1 MPQPHERRQE
11 ERAPIEL
18 RVEYQRLNRFF
29 YDYTKNISK
38 GGTFI
43 QTKKPLD
50 VGTQFL
56 FKLQVPH
63 MDQPMVLLGEVRW
76 ILHEGETHHDDVDG
90 DTNTPGMGIRFI
102 YKDDDQRELV
112 EREVEKLMVSSLG
125 PRIYARLH
133 DMGDKHE
140 D

>member
-1 MPQPHERRQE
+1 MPQSPERRQQ

-43 QTKKPLD
+43 QTKKPLE
-50 VGTQFL
+50 VGTQFV
-56 FKLQVPH
+56 FKLLVPH
-63 MDQPMVLLGEVRW
+63 LGEPLVLLGEVRW
-76 ILHEGETHHDDVDG
+76 VLHEGETRKDADG
-90 DTNTPGMGIRFI
+90 SIDTTPGMGIRFI
-102 YKDDDQRELV
+102 YDSAQQQEIV
-112 EREVEKLMVSSLG
+112 EHEVEKLMVSSLG
-125 PRIYARLH
+125 PRIYAHLH

-140 D
+140 K

>member
-43 QTKKPLD
+43 QTKKPLG

-56 FKLQVPH
+56 FKLLVPN
-63 MDQPMVLLGEVRW
+63 MDEPMVLLGEVRW
-76 ILHEGETHHDDVDG
+76 ILHEGETRHDDDG
-90 DTNTPGMGIRFI
+90 DMNTPGMGIRFI
-102 YKDDDQRELV
+102 YRDDDQKELV

>member
-1 MPQPHERRQE
+1 MPQPHERRQQ

-29 YDYTKNISK
+29 YDYTKNISM

-50 VGTQFL
+50 IGTQFL
-56 FKLQVPH
+56 FRLQVPH
-63 MDQPMVLLGEVRW
+63 MDEPLVLLGEVRW
-76 ILHEGETHHDDVDG
+76 VLHEGETRLEPDG
-90 DTNTPGMGIRFI
+90 SESTIPGMGIRFI
-102 YKDDDQRELV
+102 YDDAQQQEMV

-133 DMGDKHE
+133 GMGGKPE
-140 D
+140 E

>member
-1 MPQPHERRQE
+1 MPQPPERRQE

-56 FKLQVPH
+56 FKLLVPH
-63 MDQPMVLLGEVRW
+63 NDEPMVLLGEVRW
-76 ILHEGETHHDDVDG
+76 VLHEGETRTEEDG
-90 DTNTPGMGIRFI
+90 SEVSTPGMGIRFI
-102 YKDDDQRELV
+102 YKDVGQQEQV

-140 D
+140 E